1 MSLEISYYNNYYK
14 LKGAL
19 NKLSIKTF
27 NTHFKSVFEKT
38 SKITIDIENIDSI
51 DRHGVMAL
59 ARLHNEAIN
68 KNKNLSIIGLGCK
81 ELYEHFSSAET
92 AA

>member
-19 NKLSIKTF
+19 NKINLKTF
-27 NTHFKSVFEKT
+27 DSHFKSIFEKT
-38 SKITIDIENIDSI
+38 NKITIDIASIASI
-51 DRHGVMAL
+51 DGHGVMAL
-59 ARLHNEAIN
+59 AKLHNEAIM
-68 KNKNLSIIGLGCK
+68 KNKSLSIIGLGCK
-81 ELYEHFSSAET
+81 ELYEHFRGAET